1 MTTVKIL
8 KYHFRV
14 PFLLL
19 MIFEFGVLFASSYI
33 GLYLRFREIAWNPV
47 HLQFEHFPTSAF
59 VSAAI
64 LLLGCVAMGQYQAQ
78 RPNNRF
84 LLAGISFRVAISLFI
99 GMLGLM
105 IIYYI
110 FPFLLLGRGVLA
122 YSLGTSFVV
131 LSIIRLVFYSTV
143 DSSVLRRR
151 VLIYG
156 AGEPA
161 AGLMCQE
168 KGSENCLMPF
178 NGSYIIE
185 GFVPADGDVIAVP
198 EDYCVNP
205 EDGLLAYCEAHGI
218 DEIIVAIK
226 DRRNTLPTAALLDCK
241 LSGIDVIDFISF
253 HERERGM
260 LHLDIL
266 QPSWIIF
273 SEGYGASGLRAF
285 AARSFDVMASLVI
298 LIATSPILV
307 VTALAIF
314 LESGFSGPIFYRQK
328 RVGLNNTEFDL
339 LKFRSMRTDA
349 EKDGKAIWARKNDD
363 RITLVGAFIRKTRID
378 EVPQLLNVL
387 RGDMSVVGPRPE
399 RPEFVEQLE
408 KNIRYYRLRH
418 RVKPGL
424 AGWAQIK
431 YPYGASEKDAYNKLQ
446 YDLFYIKNRTL
457 FMDMLVLLQTIEVV
471 VLGKGAR

>member
-1 MTTVKIL
+1 MTTVKIF

-14 PFLLL
+14 PFLML

-33 GLYLRFREIAWNPV
+33 GLYLRFREIVWNPV
-47 HLQFEHFPTSAF
+47 HLQFEQFPTSAL
-59 VSAAI
+59 VSAAL

-78 RPNNRF
+78 RPNHRM
-84 LLAGISFRVAISLFI
+84 LLAGISFRVAISLLI
-99 GMLGLM
+99 GTLGLLVV
-105 IIYYI
+105 YYI
-110 FPFLLLGRGVLA
+110 FPSLLLGRGVLA
-122 YSLGTSFVV
+122 YSLGASFVI
-131 LSIIRLVFYSTV
+131 LSIVRLLFYSTV

-151 VLIYG
+151 VLVYG

-168 KGSENCLMPF
+168 KDGDTSLAPF
-178 NGSYIIE
+178 NGSYVIA
-185 GFVPADGDVIAVP
+185 GFVPAEGETVAVP

-205 EDGLLAYCEAHGI
+205 EDGLLAYCETNDI

-273 SEGYGASGLRAF
+273 SEGYTAGGFGAF
-285 AARSFDVMASLVI
+285 AARSFDIMASLII
-298 LIATSPILV
+298 LIATSPVLLI
-307 VTALAIF
+307 TALAIF
-314 LESGFSGPIFYRQK
+314 LESGFRGPIFYQQK
-328 RVGLNNTEFDL
+328 RVGLNNVEFGL
-339 LKFRSMRTDA
+339 LKFRSMRVDA
-349 EKDGKAIWARKNDD
+349 EKDGKAIWAKKNDD
-363 RITLVGAFIRKTRID
+363 RITFVGAFIRKTRID
-378 EVPQLLNVL
+378 EIPQLINVL

-408 KNIRYYRLRH
+408 KSIRYYRLRH

-457 FMDMLVLLQTIEVV
+457 FMDMLVLLQTIEIV